1 MAIEE
6 MSDPMAI
13 QPPAEEAASF
23 GEMTLMEHL
32 KELRNRVLI
41 SAVTVVLGI
50 IVCLYFWQD
59 ILGWLMEPAPQVRTQ
74 DGTLEDFRISSFSP
88 TDRIAVIFK
97 IGLYG
102 GLIVASPML
111 IYQALAF
118 ILPGLTPREKRLIL
132 PGLLGTIAFLLGG
145 MAFAYYI
152 ILPASLDFLLE
163 LGDEQFQTLTG
174 AKQYIDFVTRII
186 FWVGIS
192 FELPMVLALAAKLGL
207 VRAKQLLGFWRY
219 AIVIVFVIAA
229 IVTPT
234 PDPLTQSLVA
244 GPLLILYFVGIL
256 FALFLQPRKKNEP
269 EVFPA

>member
-1 MAIEE
+1 MAVEHLPEPLPADAIPEE
-6 MSDPMAI
+6 
-13 QPPAEEAASF
+13 EASF

-32 KELRNRVLI
+32 KELRNRVLV
-41 SAVTVVLGI
+41 SAVAVVLGVVLCFI
-50 IVCLYFWQD
+50 FWQN
-59 ILGWLMEPAPQVRTQ
+59 ILEWLMAPAPQVVTET
-74 DGTLEDFRISSFSP
+74 GEVEDFRIASFSP
-88 TDRIAVIFK
+88 TDRISVIFK

-102 GLIVASPML
+102 GLIVASPVL
-111 IYQALAF
+111 IYELLAF
-118 ILPGLTPREKRLIL
+118 IVPGLTPRERRLIL
-132 PGLLGTIAFLLGG
+132 PGLFGAIAFLVGG

-163 LGDEQFQTLTG
+163 LGDEQFVTLTG

-192 FELPMVLALAAKLGL
+192 FELPMVLAIAAKLGL
-207 VRAKQLLGFWRY
+207 VRAKQLLKFWRY

-244 GPLLILYFVGIL
+244 GPLLVLYFLGIL
-256 FALFLQPRKKNEP
+256 FAFLVQPRKKEP
-269 EVFPA
+269 EVSFG

>member
-13 QPPAEEAASF
+13 QAPAEEEPGF

-32 KELRNRVLI
+32 RELRNRVFV
-41 SAVTVVLGI
+41 SALAVILGMVL
-50 IVCLYFWQD
+50 CLYFYEW
-59 ILGWLMEPAPQVRTQ
+59 ILDFLTAPAPDVKNP
-74 DGTLEDFRISSFSP
+74 DGTEGELRLASFSP
-88 TDRIAVIFK
+88 LDRISVIFK

-102 GLIVASPML
+102 GLIMASPVV
-111 IYQALAF
+111 IYEIMAF
-118 ILPGLTPREKRLIL
+118 ILPGLTPREKRLVL
-132 PGLLGTIAFLLGG
+132 PGLLGIVSFLVGG

-152 ILPASLDFLLE
+152 ILPASLDFLLGLSE
-163 LGDEQFQTLTG
+163 DQFVTLIG

-192 FELPMVLALAAKLGL
+192 FELPMVIAIAAKLGL
-207 VRAKQLLGFWRY
+207 VRARQLLGFWRY

-244 GPLLILYFVGIL
+244 GPLLILYFVGIV
-256 FALFLQPRKKNEP
+256 FAAVLQPRKKPEP
-269 EVFPA
+269 EVLPA